1 MMPMRRHLSRPVA
14 SLVLSLSLAACVS
27 KPAVSEAP
35 PGGKWSGD
43 YGPDAE
49 RREPITL
56 DLRWEDLNL
65 RGVVHAGPRSIDL
78 TKVSFKADTGA
89 IIMEFD
95 AQGNNGQNVH
105 YVIDGKVEGDSMS
118 GTWTHDNQQGD
129 FRLRR
134 K

>member
-1 MMPMRRHLSRPVA
+1 MKRHLSLLVILSV
-14 SLVLSLSLAACVS
+14 SLLLAACASKASVS
-27 KPAVSEAP
+27 AAP
-35 PGGKWSGD
+35 PGGTWSGD

-49 RREPITL
+49 RREPITV
-56 DLRWEDLNL
+56 DLRWEESNL

-78 TKVSFKADTGA
+78 TKVSFTTDTGA
-89 IIMEFD
+89 ISMEFD
-95 AQGNNGQNVH
+95 TQGNYGQKVH

-118 GTWTHDNQQGD
+118 GTWSHDNQQGD

>member
-1 MMPMRRHLSRPVA
+1 MMPMKRHLSLLVILSV
-14 SLVLSLSLAACVS
+14 SLLLAACASKTVVS
-27 KPAVSEAP
+27 ATP
-35 PGGKWSGD
+35 PDGTWSGD

-49 RREPITL
+49 RREPITV
-56 DLRWEDLNL
+56 DLRWEDSNL

-78 TKVSFKADTGA
+78 TKVSFTADTGA
-89 IIMEFD
+89 ISMEFD
-95 AQGNNGQNVH
+95 TQGNYGQKVH

-118 GTWTHDNQQGD
+118 GTWSHDNQQGD